1 MKTSDLIAELSSF
14 ENEVESETML
24 VYVMISGV
32 LHPVKYSLMYS
43 NTKASPE
50 KANIIVLHTE

>member
-1 MKTSDLIAELSSF
+1 
-14 ENEVESETML
+14 ML